1 MEAVS
6 EENVETLCCM
16 GFVREQAK
24 QALRIAKNDLNEAVA
39 ILTGD
44 HPTAGFESLYGLD
57 CDQYEESSKSS
68 GSSSGTLVYG
78 PSLPPSYDEVVED
91 ASGSRVS
98 TPLFLFKHDAAQA
111 L

>member
-1 MEAVS
+1 METVS

-44 HPTAGFESLYGLD
+44 HPTVGFDLYGLD
-57 CDQYEESSKSS
+57 CDQFEDSNKST
-68 GSSSGTLVYG
+68 GSSTGTQVYG

-91 ASGSRVS
+91 SSGSRVS
-98 TPLFLFKHDAAQA
+98 ILLQRNT
-111 L
+111 